1 MTATASAARQCPFSN
16 ASSEFDP
23 FDMQDP
29 FAFYEWARAEHPV
42 FYSEEIGYH
51 VVTRYSDIKAVFD
64 NWQVFASDNAQ
75 APVRPMCAEGKEIM
89 RQGGFTAYSGL
100 SARVPPDHTRI
111 RKIAQTCFGPRR
123 FKAIEPQI
131 REIVTKAIDAF
142 IENGKADF
150 FSEFAY
156 DVPAL
161 VLFKLVGVPDSDV
174 PRVKSWALSRA
185 LLTWANLTDEEQLPH
200 ARNMVDYWNYC
211 QALVKARYETP
222 SDDLPGDLV
231 RLKQEGADI
240 SDAEIAG
247 LLYSVLFA
255 GHETTTTLMANGVR
269 ELLTYRQN
277 WDALV
282 ADPSL
287 IPGAVEESLRFSPSI
302 VAWRRRATQD
312 AEIGG
317 VPIPANSNILLIMG
331 SANRDDSVFSEP
343 DRFDIRRTNARN
355 HLSFGYGIHFCLG
368 QQLAKLE
375 FGIALEELTR
385 RLPDMRLKA
394 EQSFDFV
401 RNISFRV
408 PTALHVEWPVG

>member
-1 MTATASAARQCPFSN
+1 MTATSSAAAKCPFSN

-42 FYSEEIGYH
+42 FYSDDIGYH

-142 IENGKADF
+142 IDRGKADF

-161 VLFKLVGVPDSDV
+161 VLFKLVGIPDTDV
-174 PRVKSWALSRA
+174 PKVKSWALSRA
-185 LLTWANLTDEEQLPH
+185 LLTWANLIDEEQLPH

-240 SDAEIAG
+240 TDAEIAG
-247 LLYSVLFA
+247 VLYSVLFA
-255 GHETTTTLMANGVR
+255 GHETTTSLMANGLR
-269 ELLTYRQN
+269 ELLTYRKN
-277 WDALV
+277 WEALV
-282 ADPSL
+282 ADNAL
-287 IPGAVEESLRFSPSI
+287 IPGTVEEILRFSPSI
-302 VAWRRRATQD
+302 MAWRRRATQD
-312 AEIGG
+312 TEIGG
-317 VPIPANSNILLIMG
+317 VKIPANSNILVIMS
-331 SANRDDSVFSEP
+331 SANRDDSVFERP
-343 DRFDIRRTNARN
+343 DEFDIRRTNARN

-375 FGIALEELTR
+375 YGVMLEELTR

-394 EQSFDFV
+394 DQSFDFV

>member
-1 MTATASAARQCPFSN
+1 MTATSSAAAKCPFSN

-42 FYSEEIGYH
+42 FYSDDIGYH

-142 IENGKADF
+142 IDRGKADF

-161 VLFKLVGVPDSDV
+161 VLFKLVGIPDTDV
-174 PRVKSWALSRA
+174 PKVKSWALSRA

-200 ARNMVDYWNYC
+200 AHNMVDYWNYC

-240 SDAEIAG
+240 TDAEIAG
-247 LLYSVLFA
+247 VLYSVLFA
-255 GHETTTTLMANGVR
+255 GHETTTSLMANGLR
-269 ELLTYRQN
+269 ELLTHRKN
-277 WDALV
+277 WEALV
-282 ADPSL
+282 ADNAL
-287 IPGAVEESLRFSPSI
+287 IPGTVEEILRFSPSI
-302 VAWRRRATQD
+302 MAWRRRATQD
-312 AEIGG
+312 TEIGS
-317 VPIPANSNILLIMG
+317 VKIPANSNILVIMS
-331 SANRDDSVFSEP
+331 SANRDDSVFERP
-343 DRFDIRRTNARN
+343 DEFDIRRTNARN

-375 FGIALEELTR
+375 YGVMLEELTR

-394 EQSFDFV
+394 DQSFDFI

>member
-1 MTATASAARQCPFSN
+1 MTATSSAARQCPFTD

-42 FYSEEIGYH
+42 FYSDEIGYH
-51 VVTRYSDIKAVFD
+51 VVTRYADVKAVFD

-131 REIVTKAIDAF
+131 REIVTKAIDAL
-142 IENGKADF
+142 IDNGKADF

-161 VLFKLVGVPDSDV
+161 VLFKLVGIPDSDV
-174 PRVKSWALSRA
+174 PKVKSWALSRA

-211 QALVKARYETP
+211 QALVKARYDMP

-247 LLYSVLFA
+247 VLYSVLFA
-255 GHETTTTLMANGVR
+255 GHETTTSLMANGLR
-269 ELLTYRQN
+269 ELLTYRKN
-277 WDALV
+277 WEALV
-282 ADPSL
+282 ADKAL
-287 IPGAVEESLRFSPSI
+287 IPGTVEEILRFSPSI
-302 VAWRRRATQD
+302 MAWRRRATQD
-312 AEIGG
+312 TEIGG
-317 VPIPANSNILLIMG
+317 VKIPANSNILVIMS
-331 SANRDDSVFSEP
+331 SANRDDSVFERP
-343 DRFDIRRTNARN
+343 DEFDIRRTNARN

-375 FGIALEELTR
+375 YGVMLEELTR
-385 RLPDMRLKA
+385 RLPDMRLKQD
-394 EQSFDFV
+394 QSFDFV

>member
-1 MTATASAARQCPFSN
+1 MTATSSAAAKCPFSN

-42 FYSEEIGYH
+42 FYSDDIGYH

-142 IENGKADF
+142 IDRGKADF

-161 VLFKLVGVPDSDV
+161 VLFKLVGIPDTDV
-174 PRVKSWALSRA
+174 PKVKSWALSRA

-211 QALVKARYETP
+211 QALVKVRYETP

-240 SDAEIAG
+240 TDAEIAG
-247 LLYSVLFA
+247 VLYSVLFA
-255 GHETTTTLMANGVR
+255 GHETTTSLMANGLR
-269 ELLTYRQN
+269 ELLTYRRN
-277 WDALV
+277 WEALV
-282 ADPSL
+282 ADNGL
-287 IPGAVEESLRFSPSI
+287 IPGTVEEILRFSPSI
-302 VAWRRRATQD
+302 MAWRRRATQD
-312 AEIGG
+312 TEIGG
-317 VPIPANSNILLIMG
+317 VKIPANSNILVIMS
-331 SANRDDSVFSEP
+331 SANRDDSVFERP
-343 DRFDIRRTNARN
+343 DEFDIRRTNARN

-375 FGIALEELTR
+375 YGVMLEELTR
-385 RLPDMRLKA
+385 RMPNMRLKA
-394 EQSFDFV
+394 DQSFDFV

>member
-1 MTATASAARQCPFSN
+1 MTAISSAARQCPFSN

-29 FAFYEWARAEHPV
+29 FAFYEWARAEQPV
-42 FYSEEIGYH
+42 FYSPDIGYH
-51 VVTRYSDIKAVFD
+51 VVTRYADIKAVFD

-142 IENGKADF
+142 VDKGKADF

-161 VLFKLVGVPDSDV
+161 VLFKLVGVPDTDV
-174 PRVKSWALSRA
+174 PKVKSWALSRA
-185 LLTWANLTDEEQLPH
+185 LLTWASLTDEEQLPH
-200 ARNMVDYWNYC
+200 AHNMVEYWRYC
-211 QALVKARYETP
+211 QNLVKARYETP

-231 RLKQEGADI
+231 RLKQEGAEITD
-240 SDAEIAG
+240 DEIAG
-247 LLYSVLFA
+247 VLYSVLFA
-255 GHETTTTLMANGVR
+255 GHETTTSLMANGIR

-277 WDALV
+277 WEALV
-282 ADPSL
+282 ANNAL
-287 IPGAVEESLRFSPSI
+287 IPGTVEEVLRFSPSI

-317 VPIPANSNILLIMG
+317 VKIPANSNILLIMG
-331 SANRDDSVFSEP
+331 SANRDTGMFERP
-343 DRFDIRRTNARN
+343 EEFHITRTNARN

-375 FGIALEELTR
+375 YGVMLEELTR
-385 RLPDMRLKA
+385 RLPGMRLSEGQA
-394 EQSFDFV
+394 FDFV

>member
-1 MTATASAARQCPFSN
+1 MTATMSAARTCPFSN

-29 FAFYEWARAEHPV
+29 FAFYEWARAEHPI
-42 FYSEEIGYH
+42 FYSDEIGYH

-142 IENGKADF
+142 IDKGETDF
-150 FSEFAY
+150 FSQFAY

-200 ARNMVDYWNYC
+200 ARNMVDYWRYC

-231 RLKQEGADI
+231 RLKQEGAEITD
-240 SDAEIAG
+240 DEIAG
-247 LLYSVLFA
+247 VLYSVLFA
-255 GHETTTTLMANGVR
+255 GHETTTSLMANGLR

-277 WDALV
+277 WEALV
-282 ADPSL
+282 ADKGL
-287 IPGAVEESLRFSPSI
+287 IPGAVEEILRFSPSI
-302 VAWRRRATQD
+302 MAWRRRATQD
-312 AEIGG
+312 TEIGG
-317 VPIPANSNILLIMG
+317 VRIPANSNILVIMS
-331 SANRDDSVFSEP
+331 SANRDASVFERP
-343 DRFDIRRTNARN
+343 DEFDITRTNARN

-375 FGIALEELTR
+375 YGVMLEELTR
-385 RLPDMRLKA
+385 RLPDMRLKQG
-394 EQSFDFV
+394 QSFDFV

-408 PTALHVEWPVG
+408 PTALQVEWPVG